1 MLKSTLV
8 DRVQTT
14 EHLLHI
20 EKREHMLWSMISE
33 FLINILID
41 LLVGVFVELALA
53 AFSSIY
59 TMICMQSQPPHINFA
74 L

>member
-20 EKREHMLWSMISE
+20 EKERAH
-33 FLINILID
+33 
-41 LLVGVFVELALA
+41 ALEYD
-53 AFSSIY
+53 FRVSY
-59 TMICMQSQPPHINFA
+59 QYPY
-74 L
+74 